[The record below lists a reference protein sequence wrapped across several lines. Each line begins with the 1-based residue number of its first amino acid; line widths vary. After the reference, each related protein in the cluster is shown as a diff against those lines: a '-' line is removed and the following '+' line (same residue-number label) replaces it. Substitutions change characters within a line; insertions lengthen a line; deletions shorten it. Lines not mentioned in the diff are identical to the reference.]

1 MAEMNK
7 ITSFKTFTQ
16 LRAEESAAKLAEEK
30 QAKKA
35 AIATKLA
42 SMLDEMD
49 IENIEKLEDL
59 EEGNAFIYAA
69 AKAKQEGKDEFE
81 FNGKKYKVTLKADT
95 GLRES
100 EEIVNESYSEREITD
115 QEPSKEAEKLRKS
128 VGGKAYWS
136 RKEEVTDAGEYIIRY
151 EMIKDGDAP
160 YGLIILYYP
169 PKQNEP
175 YTSSKNGEFAIERWS
190 DGTELYYGEDYKK
203 AEAAIKK
210 HAKSYVE
217 ESVVNEAKKLDKKG
231 TLAIAQKIADIF
243 TQESAADKEYI
254 KYTVNPS
261 VEPMHFDL
269 DAEPTTKTPKKIAN
283 DPNYFGE
290 YAGGSLYIKDN
301 GEEFVVYNA
310 AMGSAEI
317 ESFTY
322 DGKLI
327 ESVVNE
333 AIVVTGKRAAKTVMN
348 TYIKFFEKFPA
359 LGRNAMGVPVIHH
372 MGAVKELYVEAMTDA
387 NFSREI
393 PATKS
398 AMKGRVFPVNIKAA
412 ELGNT
417 TITVSA
423 GKLMD
428 ICATHG
434 SAISGAA
441 KFSGMAIVEGTAMY
455 LDSIGKTKEAE
466 DLMAKFNKAMA
477 NESNDVRVDVEA
489 KLNEAA
495 ALNEGEKEEQTAMEL
510 YTQVAGPDGAYSEV
524 ELQKAG
530 MDKYMEI
537 VTAAGHK
544 GSKAKKIADEFRKIA
559 TMESNEVVEE
569 KSETLSDYEEALATA
584 KKYGVPVAMTMAT
597 VASVGIAGTIAL
609 FKKGKR
615 AYQQWADSNLEES
628 FANLLTKETT
638 EESAVTEAKKFYST
652 KEIAKM
658 SNAAG
663 DIVVDAKHAIQ
674 DLGVEYGDKVPAKE
688 LDRVLAE
695 YDLELKD
702 VMESVV
708 TEAEVQ
714 STEEFTEYAMKV
726 LKQAFGDDFDEAKA
740 QEVIDGL
747 TSKYGEDYG
756 AMVGALQSSL
766 A

>member
-1 MAEMNK
+1 MADMSK
-7 ITSFKTFTQ
+7 ISSFKTFTQ
-16 LRAEESAAKLAEEK
+16 LKSEENAAKLAEERS
-30 QAKKA
+30 AKRTELA
-35 AIATKLA
+35 NKL
-42 SMLDEMD
+42 SSLLDEMD
-49 IENIEKLEDL
+49 IASFDELDEETMDAFLGKAFGNVSEEDESEEAEEESI

-69 AKAKQEGKDEFE
+69 AKAKAEGKDEFE
-81 FNGKKYKVTLKADT
+81 FNGKTYKVTLKADT

-100 EEIVNESYSEREITD
+100 EEVLT
-115 QEPSKEAEKLRKS
+115 
-128 VGGKAYWS
+128 
-136 RKEEVTDAGEYIIRY
+136 
-151 EMIKDGDAP
+151 
-160 YGLIILYYP
+160 
-169 PKQNEP
+169 
-175 YTSSKNGEFAIERWS
+175 
-190 DGTELYYGEDYKK
+190 
-203 AEAAIKK
+203 
-210 HAKSYVE
+210 
-217 ESVVNEAKKLDKKG
+217 EAKKLDKKG

-243 TQESAADKEYI
+243 TQESAADKKYI
-254 KYTVNPS
+254 KYTVNPDVS
-261 VEPMHFDL
+261 SMSFDL
-269 DAEPTTKTPKKIAN
+269 DAEPTAKTPKKIA
-283 DPNYFGE
+283 DESNYFGE
-290 YAGGSLYIKDN
+290 LAGGSLYIKDN

-333 AIVVTGKRAAKTVMN
+333 AIVVTGKRAAKAVMN
-348 TYIKFFEKFPA
+348 TYVKFFEKFPA
-359 LGRNAMGVPVIHH
+359 LGRNAMGVPAIHH

-466 DLMAKFNKAMA
+466 ELMAKFNKAMA

-495 ALNEGEKEEQTAMEL
+495 AMYESERDEQEAMEL
-510 YTQVAGPDGAYSEV
+510 YTQVAGPKGAYSED
-524 ELQKAG
+524 ELAKAD

-559 TMESNEVVEE
+559 SMESV
-569 KSETLSDYEEALATA
+569 
-584 KKYGVPVAMTMAT
+584 
-597 VASVGIAGTIAL
+597 
-609 FKKGKR
+609 
-615 AYQQWADSNLEES
+615 
-628 FANLLTKETT
+628 
-638 EESAVTEAKKFYST
+638 VTEAKKFYNT

-658 SNAAG
+658 SSVAG

-674 DLGVEYGDKVPAKE
+674 DLGAEYGDKVPAEE
-688 LDRVLAE
+688 LDRVLAN

-702 VMESVV
+702 VMESIV
-708 TEAEVQ
+708 TEAEVK
-714 STEEFTEYAMKV
+714 STEEFAEYAMSV
-726 LKQAFGDDFDEAKA
+726 LKKAFGDDFDEAKA

-766 A
+766 G

>member
-1 MAEMNK
+1 MADMSK
-7 ITSFKTFTQ
+7 ISSFKTFTQ
-16 LRAEESAAKLAEEK
+16 LKSEETAAKLAEERS
-30 QAKKA
+30 AKRTELA
-35 AIATKLA
+35 NKL
-42 SMLDEMD
+42 SSLLDEMD
-49 IENIEKLEDL
+49 IASFDELDEETMDAFLGKAFGNVSEEDESEEAEEESI

-69 AKAKQEGKDEFE
+69 SKAKAEGKDEFE
-81 FNGKKYKVTLKADT
+81 FNGKTYKVTLKADT

-100 EEIVNESYSEREITD
+100 EEVLT
-115 QEPSKEAEKLRKS
+115 
-128 VGGKAYWS
+128 
-136 RKEEVTDAGEYIIRY
+136 
-151 EMIKDGDAP
+151 
-160 YGLIILYYP
+160 
-169 PKQNEP
+169 
-175 YTSSKNGEFAIERWS
+175 
-190 DGTELYYGEDYKK
+190 
-203 AEAAIKK
+203 
-210 HAKSYVE
+210 
-217 ESVVNEAKKLDKKG
+217 EAKKLDKKG
-231 TLAIAQKIADIF
+231 TIAIAQKIADIF
-243 TQESAADKEYI
+243 TQESADEKEYI
-254 KYTVNPS
+254 KYTVNPNVS
-261 VEPMHFDL
+261 SMSFDL
-269 DAEPTTKTPKKIAN
+269 DAEPTNKTPKKIADN
-283 DPNYFGE
+283 PNYFGE

-310 AMGSAEI
+310 AVGSAEI

-348 TYIKFFEKFPA
+348 TYVKFFEKFPA

-495 ALNEGEKEEQTAMEL
+495 ALNEGEKEEQDAMEL
-510 YTQVAGPDGAYSEV
+510 YTQVAGPKGAYSED
-524 ELQKAG
+524 ELAKAD
-530 MDKYMEI
+530 MDLFMEI

-559 TMESNEVVEE
+559 TMES
-569 KSETLSDYEEALATA
+569 T
-584 KKYGVPVAMTMAT
+584 
-597 VASVGIAGTIAL
+597 
-609 FKKGKR
+609 
-615 AYQQWADSNLEES
+615 
-628 FANLLTKETT
+628 
-638 EESAVTEAKKFYST
+638 VTEAKKFYST

-658 SNAAG
+658 SNTAG
-663 DIVVDAKHAIQ
+663 DIVVDAKYAIQ

-702 VMESVV
+702 VMESAV
-708 TEAEVQ
+708 TEASLELSKLEDAIKMFQDKIEKQGRVTNARDEEHLQ
-714 STEEFTEYAMKV
+714 NLIRIYKEMGGKNIKESAVTEASLELSKLEDAIKMFQDKIEKQGRVTNARDEEHLQNLIRIYKEMGGKNIKESVVNEAEIKSDEEFQEYAFTV
-726 LKQAFGDDFDEAKA
+726 LKKAFGDDFDEAKA

-766 A
+766 G